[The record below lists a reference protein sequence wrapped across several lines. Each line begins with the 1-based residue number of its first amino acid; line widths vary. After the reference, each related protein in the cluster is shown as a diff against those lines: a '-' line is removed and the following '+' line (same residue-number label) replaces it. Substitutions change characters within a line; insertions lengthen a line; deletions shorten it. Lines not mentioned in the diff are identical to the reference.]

1 MRRGLIIVISVLVV
15 LNTATADREPSPFEG
30 TYQVT
35 RTDIETREQ
44 TTEELRITW
53 FGDCYLFEFE
63 YNTYLRE
70 QEGIEFSDW
79 MAAADTAYGGSV
91 GLYRMSGDGITGIE
105 LYIPDTTFYTITT
118 QNAEPLDLKVQWAR
132 GLYALFGFNDADS
145 STRELVMELS
155 GESKLWVMKSTDPT
169 LKMGYHPGYGLSS
182 GNGVAMLFQIADTAV
197 LRLYTITGGNLEG
210 RWLAVHWD
218 EEACNFIER
227 TGSEELNVQKIYE

>member
-1 MRRGLIIVISVLVV
+1 VKRIATALLIVV
-15 LNTATADREPSPFEG
+15 GILRADREPSPFEG
-30 TYQVT
+30 TYNVT
-35 RTDIETREQ
+35 RTNLATGEKF
-44 TTEELRITW
+44 TEELRISW
-53 FGDCYLFEFE
+53 FGGYYLFEDIQGGGGGE
-63 YNTYLRE
+63 LLE
-70 QEGIEFSDW
+70 QEGIEYAGW
-79 MAAADTAYGGSV
+79 MAAASTEYGGSV

-118 QNAEPLDLKVQWAR
+118 QNAEPLELKVQWAR
-132 GLYALFGFNDADS
+132 GLYEHFVFADADS

-210 RWLAVHWD
+210 RWLSTYWD
-218 EEACNFIER
+218 DEASHLIER
-227 TGSEELNVQKIYE
+227 TGPEEVLVQKIYK